1 MKLTKALILIASLGL
16 AANSAFADH
25 RSGVHVDARYQY
37 HGKAP
42 HHGHIKHYKKYG
54 YHHGDRYYNDRHHYY
69 HGRHYNKHYYSRH
82 VHSRHCG
89 HHYEPAFNTRVKVFF
104 GL

>member
-25 RSGVHVDARYQY
+25 RSGAHVDARYQY

-42 HHGHIKHYKKYG
+42 HQGHI
-54 YHHGDRYYNDRHHYY
+54 
-69 HGRHYNKHYYSRH
+69 
-82 VHSRHCG
+82 
-89 HHYEPAFNTRVKVFF
+89 
-104 GL
+104 LQ